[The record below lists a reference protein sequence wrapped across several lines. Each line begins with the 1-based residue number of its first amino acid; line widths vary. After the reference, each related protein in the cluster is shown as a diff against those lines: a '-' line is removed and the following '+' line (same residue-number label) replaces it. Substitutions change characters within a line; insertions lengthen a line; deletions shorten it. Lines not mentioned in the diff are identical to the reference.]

1 MKKLFTLALVL
12 LVTVAGYSQVKSM
25 SPKNDMRKAATMQKA
40 PRLEALTNVQSQPN
54 MVRFDYSSG
63 ELDYTTYDWQS
74 NQGPRTWTINW
85 PDGKVSFAYT
95 YASDDNYSDRGT
107 CIGTYNPDTDEW
119 YASEGRIEAERTGF
133 GSIARYKENGIVV
146 AAHTSNNLGVYIA
159 DDKDNIVPNSAP
171 AALYTNNSSYTHPAV
186 MTSGANRDIIHVFA
200 GNFDD
205 STIPAMYWRSS
216 DGQTWDKAEVIL
228 PYIEEYGA
236 DWGTNDYYWMETT
249 EDNCL
254 ALVINSAWSDGM
266 VLYSY
271 DNGETWERKVFYHHP
286 GVHNTYTTEHVAF
299 LYPRWT
305 SCVWGVNGELCL
317 AYEFN
322 GTNDQA
328 GGSGYYPGIGGV
340 AFWSETMPYRGT
352 EPLYGV
358 DPGNPLPP
366 TPGQPFIMD
375 SAYIM
380 EDIYMSWP
388 LWEDQT
394 HDMFNEYI
402 GYLPALDEN
411 VEVQNWEDV
420 TEFSIEDM
428 SAHGAY
434 NCGPVA
440 MPVLCKLPSS
450 DYDMVAVWSAMDEQ
464 TPKDGDNHWYKLFAS
479 YSGDGGKTWCQQV
492 HITNDFMLTYTEHVY
507 TQATVMG
514 NTLIIACQT
523 DGATGTSVMEDD
535 PDSSD
540 NLYTGFTFD
549 LKDLFPDE
557 GVGVSEIEHNNHIS
571 VYPNPAVDQLSV
583 TLNKNAEVTIYNIM
597 GQAVM
602 TVEGRA
608 GANTFD
614 ISNLNSGI
622 YFVSAG
628 NATQKFVVK

>member
-1 MKKLFTLALVL
+1 
-12 LVTVAGYSQVKSM
+12 
-25 SPKNDMRKAATMQKA
+25 
-40 PRLEALTNVQSQPN
+40 
-54 MVRFDYSSG
+54 
-63 ELDYTTYDWQS
+63 
-74 NQGPRTWTINW
+74 
-85 PDGKVSFAYT
+85 
-95 YASDDNYSDRGT
+95 
-107 CIGTYNPDTDEW
+107 
-119 YASEGRIEAERTGF
+119 
-133 GSIARYKENGIVV
+133 
-146 AAHTSNNLGVYIA
+146 
-159 DDKDNIVPNSAP
+159 
-171 AALYTNNSSYTHPAV
+171 
-186 MTSGANRDIIHVFA
+186 MTSGANHDIIHVFA

-205 STIPAMYWRSS
+205 GTIPAKYWRSS

-249 EDNCL
+249 DDNCL

-286 GVHNTYTTEHVAF
+286 GVHDTYTTEHVAF

-305 SCVWGVNGELCL
+305 SCVWGVNGELCV

-340 AFWSETMPYRGT
+340 SFWSETMPYRGT
-352 EPLYGV
+352 QPLYGV

-380 EDIYMSWP
+380 EDVYMSWP
-388 LWEDQT
+388 LWQEQT

-411 VEVQNWEDV
+411 GEVQDWDDV
-420 TEFSIEDM
+420 TEFNIEDM
-428 SAHGAY
+428 TAHGAY

-450 DYDMVAVWSAMDEQ
+450 DFDMVAVWSAMDEQ
-464 TPKDGDNHWYKLFAS
+464 TQKDGENHWFKLFAS
-479 YSGDGGKTWCQQV
+479 YSGDGGKTWCKQV
-492 HITNDFMLTYTEHVY
+492 HITNDFMLQYTEHVY

-514 NTLIIACQT
+514 NTLVIACQT
-523 DGATGTSVMEDD
+523 DGGTGTSVMEDD
-535 PDSSD
+535 IDSSD

-549 LKDLFPDE
+549 LKDLFPDA
-557 GVGVSEIEHNNHIS
+557 GVGVQEIEHNNHIS
-571 VYPNPAVDQLSV
+571 VYPNPASDQISIM
-583 TLNKNAEVTIYNIM
+583 LNKNAEVTVYNIM
-597 GQAVM
+597 GQTVM
-602 TVEGRA
+602 TVEGKA
-608 GANTFD
+608 GVNTLD
-614 ISNLNSGI
+614 ISNLTSGI

-628 NATQKFVVK
+628 NDTQKFIVK